1 MAYSYSLLVAIEI
14 FRDHDFCFP
23 NLAIGCMV
31 SRTLPLIGS
40 TMGFRVT
47 GNVNNPSVLCNY
59 LRCPANSQDSVISIS
74 QQSGVHDSKTEGRK
88 VENESSVASRAIP
101 HPCMLFFDNSLI
113 NFSVPSGR
121 CASCF
126 QSDRRWVSDIGLYP
140 DRAHILLL
148 GRLGDRNRE

>member
-88 VENESSVASRAIP
+88 
-101 HPCMLFFDNSLI
+101 
-113 NFSVPSGR
+113 
-121 CASCF
+121 
-126 QSDRRWVSDIGLYP
+126 
-140 DRAHILLL
+140 
-148 GRLGDRNRE
+148 